1 MAGKPRSGTTVGGRP
16 RTAEQPRLRRNFP
29 PSGAVCARAAEIN
42 SGKRRIAHPCYE
54 FPCPGLRA
62 HVKETPWCNGK
73 YHDRVT
79 IGVIA
84 RVVSERVVGMCGRS
98 SKQPEIGRATRWHV
112 LPGQNNIPFCSAKN
126 AGTNHS
132 QNSYRFDDRLAFLAA
147 MVGAAFALEQ
157 QRSKIEYRKSKMKK
171 AILLAGG
178 AGTRLY
184 PLTKIVCK
192 QLLPI
197 YDKPMICYPLAT
209 LMLGGLR
216 EALIIS
222 TPKDLPMLQNYLGN
236 GRQLGIRIDYAEQ
249 PKPEGIAQAFLIG
262 AKFIGNSGASLVLG
276 DNIFYGKLD
285 FYRDAL
291 AIDRGACIFAYQVR
305 DPERYGVVEFA
316 ADGKAISLEEKP
328 KQPKSHFAVP
338 GLYVYDDQVVDLC
351 RTLRP
356 SWRNELEITDLNLL
370 YLKQKQLHVKL
381 LSRGMAWL
389 DTGTTTTLLEASNY
403 IATIEHRQGLKIACL
418 EEVALR
424 MGFIS
429 EADLVKI
436 IDGLPKNEYRHYLQ
450 MVCDEGPNAG

>member
-1 MAGKPRSGTTVGGRP
+1 
-16 RTAEQPRLRRNFP
+16 
-29 PSGAVCARAAEIN
+29 
-42 SGKRRIAHPCYE
+42 
-54 FPCPGLRA
+54 
-62 HVKETPWCNGK
+62 
-73 YHDRVT
+73 
-79 IGVIA
+79 
-84 RVVSERVVGMCGRS
+84 
-98 SKQPEIGRATRWHV
+98 
-112 LPGQNNIPFCSAKN
+112 
-126 AGTNHS
+126 
-132 QNSYRFDDRLAFLAA
+132 
-147 MVGAAFALEQ
+147 MVGIAETLASREDTG
-157 QRSKIEYRKSKMKK
+157 RIKSKRMNKK

-178 AGTRLY
+178 AGTRLF
-184 PLTKIVCK
+184 PLTMIVCK

-216 EALIIS
+216 EILIIT
-222 TPKDLPMLQNYLGN
+222 TPKDLPMLRDYLSDGAK
-236 GRQLGIRIDYAEQ
+236 LGVRIEYAEQ

-262 AKFIGNSGASLVLG
+262 AKFIGDSGASLILG

-291 AIDRGACIFAYQVR
+291 AIERGACIFGYQVR
-305 DPERYGVVEFA
+305 DPQRYGVVEFD

-338 GLYVYDDQVVDLC
+338 GLYVYDERVVDLC

-356 SWRNELEITDLNLL
+356 SARGELEITDLNLL
-370 YLKQKQLHVKL
+370 YLKEKQLHVKL

-389 DTGTTTTLLEASNY
+389 DTGTQTSLLEAGNY

-429 EADLVKI
+429 QAQLSAI
-436 IDGLPKNEYRHYLQ
+436 IDRLPKGEYRGYLR
-450 MVCDEGPNAG
+450 MVCDEGPGASPEPVG